1 MTVYPNPAADFFT
14 LNIDNDNQ
22 ADKILNIYSLNGSL
36 VKTEILK
43 NNQQEINIS
52 KLNAGIYIVE
62 IKSENFSRKQKLVIQ
77 R

>member
-1 MTVYPNPAADFFT
+1 M
-14 LNIDNDNQ
+14 
-22 ADKILNIYSLNGSL
+22 
-36 VKTEILK
+36 VKTETLQ

-52 KLNAGIYIVE
+52 KLNAGIYMVE